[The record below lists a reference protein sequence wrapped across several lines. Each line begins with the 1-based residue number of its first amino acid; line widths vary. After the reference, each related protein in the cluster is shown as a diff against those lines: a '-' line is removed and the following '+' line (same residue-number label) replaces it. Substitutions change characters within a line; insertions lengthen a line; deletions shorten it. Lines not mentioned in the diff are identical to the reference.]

1 MKNHSM
7 KQTVNVTE
15 IISKK
20 GIIMNVKGV
29 QTGAELVITINFDNV
44 NQSEIFNRLFV
55 ECLQKMADEDGSQLM
70 DIKGDRVKNLRQTE
84 ISESTSKLSEKFNN
98 WI

>member
-1 MKNHSM
+1 
-7 KQTVNVTE
+7 
-15 IISKK
+15 
-20 GIIMNVKGV
+20 MNVKGV
-29 QTGAELVITINFDNV
+29 QTGAELVITINFDTV

-84 ISESTSKLSEKFNN
+84 ISESTSKLAEKFNN

>member
-1 MKNHSM
+1 M
-7 KQTVNVTE
+7 KQIVNVTK
-15 IISKK
+15 ITSKK
-20 GIIMNVKGV
+20 GNIMNVKGV
-29 QTGAELVITINFDNV
+29 QTGAELIITINFDTV

-84 ISESTSKLSEKFNN
+84 LSESTSKLMEKFTN
-98 WI
+98 WT